1 MPAVFNVSKLEFKIK
16 EAPVSEFSWKTSPRL
31 AKLVNAEDFEF
42 DFRALDPGRFSFP
55 YHFHRNAEELFVI
68 ISGKAMLRSPDGFA
82 EVNSGDVIFFEKGPS
97 GAHQLY
103 NHGNSACI
111 YLDLRTTVGIDICEY
126 PDSNKINIL
135 PYLEIFESSA
145 KVDYFKGE
153 ENVKAKWPDD
163 IVGRQG
169 DGEGHEKRDKG

>member
-1 MPAVFNVSKLEFKIK
+1 MPTVFTVSKLEFKTRSS
-16 EAPVSEFSWKTSPRL
+16 PLPEFSWKTSSRL

-42 DFRALDPGRFSFP
+42 DVRALDPGRFSFP

-68 ISGKAMLRSPDGFA
+68 LSGKAMLRSPDGFA
-82 EVNSGDVIFFEKGPS
+82 EVNKDDVIFFEKGPS

-103 NHGNSACI
+103 NHGNSPCV

-135 PYLEIFESSA
+135 PYLEVYESSA
-145 KVDYFKGE
+145 KVNYYKGE
-153 ENVKAKWPDD
+153 ENVKAKWPDEL
-163 IVGRQG
+163 IA
-169 DGEGHEKRDKG
+169 KG